1 MRKVLAANED
11 LVVAATGNHINMAVI
26 TGDITY
32 KIGDNTI
39 PDADANVLNEDIRT
53 DRIFTANLPNKNI
66 YVKAGTYGA
75 TIQYRLE

>member
-1 MRKVLAANED
+1 MKKVLTANEA
-11 LVVAATGNHINMAVI
+11 LTVESKGNHFNLAVI

-39 PDADANVLNEDIRT
+39 PDADANVLNEDLRT

-66 YVKAGTYGA
+66 YIKAGTYGA